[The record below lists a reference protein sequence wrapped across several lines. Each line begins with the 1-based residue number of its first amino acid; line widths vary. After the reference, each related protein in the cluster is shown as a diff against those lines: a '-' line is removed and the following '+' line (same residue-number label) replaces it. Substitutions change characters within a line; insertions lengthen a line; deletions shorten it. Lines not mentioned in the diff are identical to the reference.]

1 MKIERTADEIIIRL
15 PSNLKTDTIERFLDY
30 LAYSEAT
37 SQSQAKQKEI
47 DLLAKE
53 VKKGWWKENKDRILK

>member
-1 MKIERTADEIIIRL
+1 MQIERTTDEILIRMPGWVKL
-15 PSNLKTDTIERFLDY
+15 EAIENLLDY

-37 SQSQAKQKEI
+37 SKSKATRDEI

-53 VKKGWWKENKDRILK
+53 VKKGWWEQNKQRLVK